1 MTEKE
6 LLEQLNQ
13 LKEVKPNQA
22 WGSWLL
28 SHILSQKST
37 VLTPQPQV
45 KWAGFSFLKH
55 YQKVLIPAFCVF
67 LFVSSL
73 ALAQNSLPGNPFYS
87 LKTLTQNVR
96 LALAPQSE
104 KPVVRLEIAQARLE
118 DLKKTK
124 DQEEKVASLTQT
136 IKKDLNTIPQEL
148 KNIPQKQVALKT
160 SQRVQEK
167 TQNLTKLVEETNL
180 KPAQKEELTNT
191 VAETQNQVL
200 ALISETTEEL
210 NQCPNYLQNKLN
222 DLQNYFVNQAQELT
236 QWSAEDLTKVKMS
249 LSEATNLV
257 KAGNC
262 LEAIE
267 KIESINQLLQIHSL
281 DTSSPQLEV
290 QGVQVETSTSS
301 TGE

>member
-22 WGSWLL
+22 WGVWLL
-28 SHILSQKST
+28 SHILSQKRT
-37 VLTPQPQV
+37 VSTPQPQI
-45 KWAGFSFLKH
+45 KWAGFSFLNH

-67 LFVSSL
+67 LFVSSV
-73 ALAQNSLPGNPFYS
+73 ALAQNSLPGNPLYP
-87 LKTLTQNVR
+87 LKTLTQNAR

-136 IKKDLNTIPQEL
+136 IKKDLNTIPQDL

-160 SQRVQEK
+160 SQKVQEK
-167 TQNLTKLVEETNL
+167 TQNLTKLVAETNL
-180 KPAQKEELTNT
+180 KPTQKEDLTKAVT
-191 VAETQNQVL
+191 DTQNQVL
-200 ALISETTEEL
+200 ALILETTEKI
-210 NQCPNYLQNKLN
+210 NQCPSYLQNQLN
-222 DLQNYFVNQAQELT
+222 DLQNYFTLHSQELT
-236 QWSAEDLTKVKMS
+236 QWSPEDLTKVKVALGEIS
-249 LSEATNLV
+249 NFLQ
-257 KAGNC
+257 AGNC
-262 LEAIE
+262 LEAMDQ
-267 KIESINQLLQIHSL
+267 IESINQILQIHSL
-281 DTSSPQLEV
+281 ETSNSQLEV

-301 TGE
+301 SGE